1 MNINMNIKSHKFYAL
16 LVAVMLFGL
25 PHITWADNDHI
36 EARRLL
42 DAGEILPLE
51 AILKNVREK
60 FPGNILEVKLE
71 SEDNEIAYEVEVL
84 GDDNVVREIYIN
96 ARTGKIL
103 SSKEDD

>member
-1 MNINMNIKSHKFYAL
+1 MHITSHKFYAL
-16 LVAVMLFGL
+16 LVAFMLFGL
-25 PHITWADNDHI
+25 PHITLADNDHI

-42 DAGEILPLE
+42 EAGEILPLE

-71 SEDNEIAYEVEVL
+71 SEDKEIVYEVEVL
-84 GDDNVVREIYIN
+84 GNDNVVREIYIN
-96 ARTGKIL
+96 AKTGKVL